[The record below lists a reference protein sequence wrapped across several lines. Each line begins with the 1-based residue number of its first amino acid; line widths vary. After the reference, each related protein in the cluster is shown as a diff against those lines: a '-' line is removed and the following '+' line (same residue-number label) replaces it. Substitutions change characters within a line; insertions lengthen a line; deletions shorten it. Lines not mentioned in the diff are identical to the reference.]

1 MIKQTLKIRALIV
14 DDEPFARER
23 VRQLLDGD
31 PEIEIAGECG
41 DGLQAIAMINEQA
54 PDLLFLDVQMPE
66 LDGFELLEKVEA
78 ARMPVII
85 FLTAYDQYAIR
96 AFEACA
102 LDYLLKPCAED
113 RFAKSVRRAKALLGL
128 SPEECPPASLL
139 SLPAPP
145 EAPSSE
151 QKFLERLV
159 VKSGGRVYFFRVEE
173 IDWIEAQ
180 GNYARIYVDR
190 AAYLLREPLSHLE
203 RALDPRRFVRIHRST
218 IVNVDRIKELQPMFH
233 GQYTVVLRDGAEITL
248 SRRYRRQ
255 FEAVIGRPF

>member
-1 MIKQTLKIRALIV
+1 MIKQALKIRALIV

-23 VRQLLDGD
+23 VRQLLEGD

-41 DGLQAIAMINEQA
+41 DGLQAVAMINEQA

-66 LDGFELLEKVEA
+66 LDGFEVLEKVEA

-113 RFAKSVRRAKALLGL
+113 RFARSVRRAKALLRL
-128 SPEECPPASLL
+128 SSEECPPATLL
-139 SLPAPP
+139 SLPAP
-145 EAPSSE
+145 
-151 QKFLERLV
+151 LERRV
-159 VKSGGRVYFFRVEE
+159 VKSGGRVCFFRVEE

-180 GNYARIYVDR
+180 GNYARIHVDR

-203 RALDPRRFVRIHRST
+203 RALDPRRFARIHRST
-218 IVNVDRIKELQPMFH
+218 LVNVDRIKELQPMFH
-233 GQYTVVLRDGAEITL
+233 GQYTVVLRDGTEITL
-248 SRRYRRQ
+248 SRRYRRNL
-255 FEAVIGRPF
+255 ESVIGRPF